1 MDNNWVT
8 QIEDNVR
15 DYIESELTEYKNILV
30 TSEPYTGDVP
40 MFPVVYIHELS
51 QREVGEDLDGS
62 NIVAVDT
69 TFQIEIATSAKD
81 LCKEISTKV
90 MMLMKDLR
98 FKVIASPLYQEG
110 NGYSKSVSRYERVI
124 GGEDIEM
131 IDKFSE

>member
-15 DYIESELTEYKNILV
+15 DYIESELTEYEDILV

-40 MFPVVYIHELS
+40 TFPVVYVHEMS
-51 QREVGEDLDGS
+51 QREVGQDLDGS
-62 NIVAVDT
+62 NIVAVST
-69 TFQIEIATSAKD
+69 TFQIEIATSTKA
-81 LCKEISTKV
+81 LCKDISTKV
-90 MMLMKDLR
+90 MMLMKELR
-98 FKVIASPLYQEG
+98 FTVIASPLYQEG

>member
-15 DYIESELTEYKNILV
+15 DYIESELTEYENILV

>member
-15 DYIESELTEYKNILV
+15 DYIESELTEYEDILV

-40 MFPVVYIHELS
+40 TFPVVYVHEMS
-51 QREVGEDLDGS
+51 QREVGQDLDGS
-62 NIVAVDT
+62 NIVAVST
-69 TFQIEIATSAKD
+69 TFQIEIATSTKA
-81 LCKEISTKV
+81 LCKDISTKV
-90 MMLMKDLR
+90 MMLMKELR

>member
-1 MDNNWVT
+1 VT

-15 DYIESELTEYKNILV
+15 DYIESELTEYEDILV

-40 MFPVVYIHELS
+40 TFPVVYVHEMS

-69 TFQIEIATSAKD
+69 TFQIEVATSTKP
-81 LCKEISTKV
+81 LCKDISTKV
-90 MMLMKDLR
+90 MMLMKELR

-110 NGYSKSVSRYERVI
+110 NGYSKSVSRYERVV
-124 GGEDIEM
+124 GGEDGDLV
-131 IDKFSE
+131 DKYSE